1 MDYTKLSDNDLVS
14 LSATG
19 DGLAFEALVRRHSPL
34 VMGLALARL
43 GDRDRSKDI
52 VQDTFL
58 RVFRKLGDYS
68 RKAKFST
75 WLYRIASNL
84 IKDNHKYARRH
95 PVTPLTTEH
104 VAMDFRSGRSIARV
118 DEGLR
123 GMEKRA
129 MVMEALGSLRSNL
142 REILILRDVQGLRYE
157 HIAEITRCSLGTVK
171 SRVSRARMK
180 FKDAYARLSTK
191 QRLR

>member
-1 MDYTKLSDNDLVS
+1 MDYTKLSDNDLVT
-14 LSATG
+14 LSAG
-19 DGLAFEALVRRHSPL
+19 SDDRAFEALVRRHSPL

-43 GDRDRSKDI
+43 GDRDRARDV
-52 VQDTFL
+52 VQDAFL

-95 PVTPLTTEH
+95 PVTPLTTEQ
-104 VAMDFRSGRSIARV
+104 VAKDFRNGRSAKSA

-123 GMEKRA
+123 SLEKREI
-129 MVMEALGSLRSNL
+129 VLQALSSLRSDL
-142 REILILRDVQGLRYE
+142 KEILILRDVQSMSYE
-157 HIAEITRCSLGTVK
+157 HIAEIAGCSLGTVK

-180 FKDAYARLSTK
+180 FKGAYERLSGLK
-191 QRLR
+191 RLR

>member
-1 MDYTKLSDNDLVS
+1 MDYTKLSDNDLVT
-14 LSATG
+14 LSAGG
-19 DGLAFEALVRRHSPL
+19 DGSAFEMLVRRHSPL

-43 GDRDRSKDI
+43 GDRVRSEDV

-58 RVFRKLGDYS
+58 RVFRKLGDYC
-68 RKAKFST
+68 RKAQFST

-95 PVTPLTTEH
+95 PVTPLTTEQ
-104 VAMDFRSGRSIARV
+104 VATDFRVGRSASRV

-123 GMEKRA
+123 RTEKRA
-129 MVMEALGSLRSNL
+129 MVMEALRALRGDL
-142 REILILRDVQGLRYE
+142 REILILRDVQGMSYE
-157 HIAEITRCSLGTVK
+157 HMAEITRCSLGTVK

-180 FKDAYARLSTK
+180 FKDAYVRLSGK
-191 QRLR
+191 QK

>member
-129 MVMEALGSLRSNL
+129 MVMEAARCSGPALRTHCGNHAL
-142 REILILRDVQGLRYE
+142 LARYCEVTRKQGQDEVQGCLRKAFYQTE
-157 HIAEITRCSLGTVK
+157 VEV
-171 SRVSRARMK
+171 VS
-180 FKDAYARLSTK
+180 
-191 QRLR
+191 